1 MDIRLLVETPVV
13 GLVSLLSFLSPAAAT
28 YFGVELAGAIGGV
41 VGWLLSDVFVLAV
54 IFPSLGNL
62 IAKIEGESP
71 E

>member
-13 GLVSLLSFLSPAAAT
+13 GLVSLLSFVSPAAAT
-28 YFGVELAGAIGGV
+28 YLGVELAGAIGGI

-54 IFPSLGNL
+54 IFPGLGNL
-62 IAKIEGESP
+62 IAKMEGEAP